1 MPSPTPFGFFI
12 FVILLAV
19 TAVAA
24 AEPVELSIAE
34 DGKALQRVIVAEGAG
49 KKTRQ
54 AAAELAEYL
63 QRITGATFEVR
74 TGDGSSGLAVGVV
87 TDFPELATDVEFQTD
102 DPLRR
107 DEYLLRTHAD
117 GAYLLGASEQAAH
130 LAVWDFLHHLGYRLY
145 FLTDHWE
152 IVPQRPQLRVAVDT
166 VERPD
171 YVTRL
176 APRGAPWSDDALWNR
191 WRLRN
196 RVTSSFSL
204 RTGHAYG
211 GILRA
216 RAEEFAA
223 HPEYYALVDGE
234 RRHAGQ
240 VDGRGNIKFCIS
252 NPQLRKL
259 VTEWAVEKVRANPD
273 QESISMDPSDGGH
286 WCECENCQAMG
297 SVSDLAITLAN
308 DVAEEINAL
317 GLGPKYVGIYA
328 YNQHSPPPTVKV
340 HPKVIVSVATSFIR
354 GGYTVEQL
362 IEGWAKQEA
371 VLGIR
376 DYHDVFTWSHDQPRK
391 ARGGNLAYLKR
402 TIPWFHRQGARFMN
416 SENSDSWGANG
427 LGYWLTARML
437 WDIDAAESADD
448 LIEDF
453 LVQAFGPAQG
463 PMREFYQLV
472 NQDRGI
478 RSAEDVVARMYR
490 HLQKARQLSGDDAV
504 TARLD
509 DLVLYTRWLELY
521 NTYRDT
527 SGESRQRNFE
537 TLWRF
542 TWRIRDRM
550 LVSTRAIC
558 DRDRFRDNSVT
569 VPEEA
574 RWNVP
579 EEKNPWKESRPFAAA
594 EIATL
599 LEQGIE
605 ANQPTILDF
614 EPTEYSEDLVLAAPL
629 QLPEVRPG
637 SRKMNFRGQQSFHT
651 WLPEGRRQIEL
662 KVTGGLIAHY
672 RNRGNVKLSLFA
684 EQEATLDPVDQ
695 DESVP
700 PEGKEYRVALST
712 PHAGLHTV
720 EWNDGSDMS
729 RILPP
734 DDLPLT
740 YRSGIED
747 TFRVSGRWSL
757 YFYVPRGTKVVGGY
771 ATTNNGH
778 LLDGDGNEVFSFEE
792 MEQAGHFHV
801 PVAKGQDG
809 KLWKM
814 ERCSGARLLMTVP
827 PYLAASPADLLLP
840 REVVTRDAEVS
851 DDGK

>member
-1 MPSPTPFGFFI
+1 
-12 FVILLAV
+12 
-19 TAVAA
+19 
-24 AEPVELSIAE
+24 
-34 DGKALQRVIVAEGAG
+34 
-49 KKTRQ
+49 
-54 AAAELAEYL
+54 
-63 QRITGATFEVR
+63 
-74 TGDGSSGLAVGVV
+74 V
-87 TDFPELATDVEFQTD
+87 TDFPELVTGVEFPGE

-107 DEYLLRTHAD
+107 DEYLLRTHAE
-117 GAYLLGASEQAAH
+117 GAYLIGASESAAY

-152 IVPQRPQLRVAVDT
+152 IVPKRPQLRVAVDT

-234 RRHAGQ
+234 RRHAGR
-240 VDGRGNIKFCIS
+240 VDGGGDVKFCIS

-259 VTEWAVEKVRANPD
+259 VTDWAVEKVRANPE

-286 WCECENCQAMG
+286 WCECENCQAIG

-308 DVAEEINAL
+308 EVAAEINTL
-317 GLGPKYVGIYA
+317 DLGPKYVGIYA
-328 YNQHSPPPTVKV
+328 YNQHSPPPTVEV

-362 IEGWAKQEA
+362 IEGWAEQEA

-391 ARGGNLAYLKR
+391 ARGGNLEYLKR
-402 TIPWFHRQGARFMN
+402 TIPWFHAQGARFMN

-437 WDIDAAESADD
+437 WDVGEAESADE

-453 LVQAFGPAQG
+453 LDRAFGSAKQ
-463 PMREFYQLV
+463 PMREFYRLV
-472 NQDRGI
+472 NQDRGV

-490 HLQKARQLSGDDAV
+490 HLHQARQLSDDPAV

-509 DLVLYTRWLELY
+509 DLVLYTHWLELY
-521 NTYRDT
+521 NTYRAAT
-527 SGESRQRNFE
+527 GESRQRGFE
-537 TLWRF
+537 KLWRF
-542 TWRIRDRM
+542 TWRIRDSM
-550 LVSTRAIC
+550 MVSTRAIC
-558 DRDRFRDNSVT
+558 DRDRFRDKSVT
-569 VPEEA
+569 VPAEA
-574 RWNVP
+574 AWNVP
-579 EEKNPWKESRPFAAA
+579 EDKNPWKESRPFAAE

-599 LEQGIE
+599 LDQGIE

-614 EPTEYSEDLVLAAPL
+614 EPTEYSEDLVSAAPL
-629 QLPEVRPG
+629 KLPKVRHG
-637 SRKMNFRGQQSFHT
+637 TREMNFRGQQAFHT
-651 WLPEGRRQIEL
+651 WLPEGRRQLEL

-695 DESVP
+695 NESVP
-700 PEGKEYRVALST
+700 PEGKEHLVQLST

-729 RILPP
+729 RVLAP

-747 TFRVSGRWSL
+747 TFRASGRWSL

-771 ATTNNGH
+771 ATTNNGS
-778 LLDGDGNEVFSFEE
+778 LLDGDGNQVFSFEDL
-792 MEQAGHFHV
+792 EQAGHFSV
-801 PVAKGQDG
+801 PVAEGQDG
-809 KLWKM
+809 KLWKL

-827 PYLAASPADLLLP
+827 PYLAASPEDLLLP
-840 REVVTRDAEVS
+840 REVVKRDAETS
-851 DDGK
+851 NDGK